1 MGGNVGFAAGA
12 FGQSPAADVAENFSA
27 CTAENNLFV
36 FTVIAFH
43 AQKSAFG
50 FVGIICCHLTHSVNS
65 NFFALKPFLWCA
77 FLHTV
82 HLYFN
87 EIFLVGLSPPGTLE
101 NLPELPI
108 PVCLF
113 FCLAIIVREEALPF
127 LTLSKETSVCF
138 LQNGQ

>member
-1 MGGNVGFAAGA
+1 VGCDVGFAAGA
-12 FGQSPAADVAENFSA
+12 LGECSAANVADNLSA
-27 CTAENNLFV
+27 GASENNLFV
-36 FTVIAFH
+36 FTVVAFYT
-43 AQKSAFG
+43 QKSAFG
-50 FVGIICCHLTHSVNS
+50 FVCIICCHAAHSTNS

-87 EIFLVGLSPPGTLE
+87 ATFLVGLSPPGTLE
-101 NLPELPI
+101 NLPALPI

-113 FCLAIIVREEALPF
+113 FCLTIIVREEALPF